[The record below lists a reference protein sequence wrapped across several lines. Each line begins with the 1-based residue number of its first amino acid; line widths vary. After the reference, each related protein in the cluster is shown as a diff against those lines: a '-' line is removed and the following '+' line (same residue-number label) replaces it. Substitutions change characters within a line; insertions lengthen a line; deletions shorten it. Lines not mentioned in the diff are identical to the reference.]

1 MPDNKQLQ
9 ARTVVQE
16 GVVLGDWKDAISALG
31 VSDDGRSPPRE
42 REEGRGYRGE
52 RKPPGGGGGGGRDGD
67 DPRRDRSPKRP
78 AKSPERPKKL
88 RASLVV
94 PQKERKRRP
103 GGDPDPSDDDD
114 DGKGRGGGR
123 RGRSRSRRKR
133 SRRGRKNSRSDSRSS
148 TRDSDEDFYG
158 REARKF
164 ASLVEKAK
172 KRPGKLLRSGLTE
185 MGRYLQG
192 RLGEAG
198 ELEGSWRD
206 QKVKAYLAQILFTQH
221 SPQSVGV
228 RNSRELLTL
237 AEGIDLLMSEE
248 FAALGDLLMQRFKA
262 LESSLSDGWSVAR
275 HQELIRAD
283 QATVTTP
290 QERAFAARA
299 ALQQSRLEEAVRKKK
314 ASG

>member
-1 MPDNKQLQ
+1 M
-9 ARTVVQE
+9 
-16 GVVLGDWKDAISALG
+16 
-31 VSDDGRSPPRE
+31 
-42 REEGRGYRGE
+42 
-52 RKPPGGGGGGGRDGD
+52 
-67 DPRRDRSPKRP
+67 
-78 AKSPERPKKL
+78 
-88 RASLVV
+88 
-94 PQKERKRRP
+94 PQKERRKRP
-103 GGDPDPSDDDD
+103 GGDPDPSDDDY

-172 KRPGKLLRSGLTE
+172 KKPGKLLRSGLTE

-221 SPQSVGV
+221 SPQAVGV

-237 AEGIDLLMSEE
+237 AEAIDLLMSEE

-262 LESSLSDGWSVAR
+262 LESSLSDGWGVAR

-314 ASG
+314 SSG